1 MSLPTY
7 FSFWGKARPVDGASS
22 AFHPLVYHMLDVA
35 AVADAILEARP
46 QILRRGATLTGLGQ
60 DDTRSLLITFAA
72 VHDVGKFSQH
82 FQGMVPELWPVVL
95 GNRDTTRFVRSHHSQ
110 DGYILW
116 TRCLRSMVASLV
128 WPNGPEALAAL
139 GRAAFGHHG
148 RPVRTEVG
156 SRPLP
161 DYFSDPAKT
170 AAIDCAQALCG
181 VLCPQPIDAPD
192 LDESVGNALGWWAA
206 GLITVADWA
215 ASRQEW
221 FTYHASPSEGEEL
234 TLLAE
239 YWSRTRKLADKAVCE
254 AGLRSPTPASL
265 RSFAELTGRPE
276 PPTPAQTWATTV
288 PLPNGPVLAII
299 EDATGSGKTEA
310 AQMLVHRLMAD
321 GRAAGAYWAMPTQAT
336 ANAMYKRQGEVV
348 RRLFDSGESLPSLI
362 LAHAQ
367 ASLHEGFASTVLRST
382 GARESAPAETGDDA
396 GEPGSVACAAFLA
409 DDRRAAFLADVGAGT
424 VDQAMFG
431 VLPAKFGTVRLFGL
445 AAKVLVIDE
454 AHAYDAYMREELYAM
469 LRFQAALGGCAIVLS
484 ATLTQDQR
492 RALVR
497 AWHEGLGVSAWHQSA
512 NVITRAEYP
521 LATLVAAPPHVSEHP
536 LDAAA
541 MSRRRM
547 GIRFIH
553 SADEAVTEIVRA
565 ATAGAAVAWVRNT
578 VDSCIDAAER
588 LGTSGVPAT
597 VFHARFAQSDR
608 QSREREIL
616 DVFGPPDRPNYKP
629 EQRRGCVVVATQVIE
644 QSLDLD
650 FDLLITDLAPID
662 LVLQRAGRAWR
673 HALHP
678 RPQGLAK
685 EIVILAPP
693 FAEDPTADW
702 LNDLMPGTRCV
713 YENPAILWRSLRAL
727 HKLQEFSSPDDIRS
741 LVEAVYAKAG
751 DVPANLESKAAQAE
765 GKSRADQTMG
775 KYATLSP
782 SEPYDGGAQVW
793 LDDAKAR
800 TRLDADRRPLRLGRV
815 VSGRLEPWAQVA
827 PGDPAWKPWALSEVP
842 LSFRQLPPGTREPDA
857 FAAAAANARKSWGRF
872 EQDIPILP
880 LIETGTGEWSGA
892 VTDGSA
898 RERPLAYSRA
908 LGLRFSQ
915 KA

>member
-22 AFHPLVYHMLDVA
+22 AFHPLVHHMLDVA
-35 AVADAILEARP
+35 AMANAILEARP
-46 QILRRGATLTGLGQ
+46 QVLARGAALTGLAR
-60 DDTRSLLITFAA
+60 DDTRSLLVTFAA
-72 VHDVGKFSQH
+72 LHDVGKFSQH

-95 GNRDTTRFVRSHHSQ
+95 GNRDTTPFVRSHHTQ

-116 TRCLRSMVASLV
+116 TRRLRSMVASLV

-181 VLCPQPIDAPD
+181 LLCPQPTDAPD
-192 LDESVGNALGWWAA
+192 LEESVANALGWWAA

-221 FTYHASPSEGEEL
+221 FNYHTSPSEGEEL

-239 YWSRTRKLADKAVCE
+239 YWSRTRKLADGAVRE

-288 PLPNGPVLAII
+288 PLPDGPVLAII

-382 GARESAPAETGDDA
+382 GARESGPAETGDDA

-484 ATLTQDQR
+484 ATLTHDQR

-512 NVITRAEYP
+512 NVITRTEYP
-521 LATLVAAPPHVSEHP
+521 LATLVATLPHVSEHP
-536 LDAAA
+536 LEAAA
-541 MSRRRM
+541 ISRRRM
-547 GIRFIH
+547 GIRFLH
-553 SADEAVTEIVRA
+553 TADEAVSEIVRS

-578 VDSCIDAAER
+578 VDSCVEAAER
-588 LGTSGVPAT
+588 LGAGGVPAT
-597 VFHARFAQSDR
+597 VFHARFAQYDR
-608 QSREREIL
+608 QNREREIL
-616 DVFGPPDRPNYKP
+616 DAFGPKSTP
-629 EQRRGCVVVATQVIE
+629 EQRRRRVVVATQVIE

-673 HALHP
+673 HADRVRL
-678 RPQGLAK
+678 RGLAK

-702 LNDLMPGTRCV
+702 LNDLLPGTCFV
-713 YENPAILWRSLRAL
+713 YENPVILWRSLRAL
-727 HKLQEFSSPDDIRS
+727 HNLQEFSSPDDIRS
-741 LVEAVYAKAG
+741 LVEAVYAKDG

-775 KYATLSP
+775 RYATLSP
-782 SEPYDGGAQVW
+782 SQPYDGGAQVW
-793 LDDAKAR
+793 LDDAKTR
-800 TRLDADRRPLRLGRV
+800 TRLDADRRPLRLARV
-815 VSGRLEPWAQVA
+815 VNGRLEPWAATA
-827 PGDPAWKPWALSEVP
+827 PSDPPWKVWALSEV
-842 LSFRQLPPGTREPDA
+842 LISLKRLPPGTLEPEG
-857 FAAAAANARKSWGRF
+857 FAAAAAETRKSWGRY
-872 EQDIPILP
+872 EQGVLILP
-880 LIETGTGEWSGA
+880 LENISPDRWRGSLFLPNGGA
-892 VTDGSA
+892 QNLTYTS
-898 RERPLAYSRA
+898 SH
-908 LGLRFSQ
+908 GLRFCG
-915 KA
+915 